1 MALLSAY
8 TPPKDSEEL
17 DKRKELASVLKQFAR
32 GEVKVDPEQM
42 AKSGAEMG
50 VSRGQL
56 SGLYKKYREDFKA
69 NPPEGM
75 GELPTPMTLG
85 GTPMGPLK
93 PTGLGGDAKK
103 GSVFD
108 QQEQASLAKSTA
120 RGAFGGDNWR
130 GQSSETAIS
139 TPLLDKYDAL
149 QAAPFGSTSTL
160 NQRRSLESEGGK
172 AMRMARMLTRKG
184 YDRAAEQMALAGAQA
199 KMGEPAVRTQAYR
212 EQQSALESKTQE
224 EEQKALEEQKR
235 ALESQRRLIEARNKT
250 AIKEMNSPE
259 GLSSRIASLF

>member
-17 DKRKELASVLKQFAR
+17 DKRKELASILKQFAR
-32 GEVKVDPEQM
+32 AEVRVDPEQM
-42 AKSGAEMG
+42 VKSGAEMG

-69 NPPEGM
+69 NPPEDM
-75 GELPTPMTLG
+75 GELPTPTTIG
-85 GTPMGPLK
+85 GTPMGPPK
-93 PTGLGGDAKK
+93 PTGLGDDAKK
-103 GSVFD
+103 GSVFN
-108 QQEQASLAKSTA
+108 QQEQASSAKST
-120 RGAFGGDNWR
+120 
-130 GQSSETAIS
+130 SETAIS
-139 TPLLDKYDAL
+139 TPRLDKYDAL
-149 QAAPFGSTSTL
+149 QAAPFGSSSTL

-172 AMRMARMLTRKG
+172 SMRMARMLTRKG
-184 YDRAAEQMALAGAQA
+184 YDKAAEQMALAGAQA
-199 KMGEPAVRTQAYR
+199 KMGEPSIRTQAYR
-212 EQQSALESKTQE
+212 EQQSALESKTQA